1 MAKITKEE
9 LDWQAQDDARILSQY
24 QEILLD
30 KARLSRA
37 TNAASKEVD
46 NLNKRLAVM
55 KKVTA
60 IKTTKGGKSN
70 GKK

>member
-1 MAKITKEE
+1 MTKITKEE

-37 TNAASKEVD
+37 TKAASKEVD

-55 KKVTA
+55 KTVTA

-70 GKK
+70 GNK

>member
-9 LDWQAQDDARILSQY
+9 LDWQAQDDARTLSQY

-37 TNAASKEVD
+37 TKAASKEVD
-46 NLNKRLAVM
+46 NLNNRLAVM

>member
-30 KARLSRA
+30 KARLNRA
-37 TNAASKEVD
+37 AKAASK
-46 NLNKRLAVM
+46 
-55 KKVTA
+55 
-60 IKTTKGGKSN
+60 
-70 GKK
+70 